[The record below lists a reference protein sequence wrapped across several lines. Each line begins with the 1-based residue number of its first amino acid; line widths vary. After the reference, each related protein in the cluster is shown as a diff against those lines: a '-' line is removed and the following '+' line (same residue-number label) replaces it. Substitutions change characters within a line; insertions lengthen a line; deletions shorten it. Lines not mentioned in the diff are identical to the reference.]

1 MAKWKKNFHNSI
13 RNRTLFG
20 DAILWLL
27 TKRRIIRK
35 YTADLVVIDRAYHRL
50 EKKYKKS
57 ALALRNEIL
66 QHTQEHQA
74 NRTVWL
80 FLWQGMD
87 TAPTLVKACN
97 QTVRK
102 HFADWNIVV
111 IDKNHFEQYVH
122 LPDYILEKH
131 QKGIITHT
139 HFSDILRLAL
149 LIEHGGLW
157 LDATV
162 FCTGGIE
169 PYMEQCD
176 LFLYRNGWMDQETLN
191 FASWLIYAKS
201 NNPLLILTQQLLYTY
216 WRHKNHLIHYFLL
229 HMFLRIAGE
238 TLPEMVDQIPYYHH
252 VDNHLLDR
260 EMNKGFSEER
270 FKDFATLTHFHKLST
285 KSNYLLGSQSS
296 FYHQLIE
303 MIAE

>member
-50 EKKYKKS
+50 EKKYKKT

-80 FLWQGMD
+80 FWWQGMD

-252 VDNHLLDR
+252 VDNHLLGK